1 MWRAYARIPAAL
13 SSIFSPKI
21 LDGDKQRTNPDQI
34 GARGGGFAFED
45 GVETWVSI
53 EENSEEVTRI
63 IVNGGE
69 LDFPPSREAATV
81 LRHITGVSGTIHIKH
96 EIRVPIG
103 TGFGTSAAGAM
114 GVLLAGSLAAGRPIT
129 MNEAIKQTHYIE
141 LRCKTGLN
149 SEIGATLSGLVL
161 VLREGSPDNALIDVL
176 PLPPRCKLIALV
188 AGPLKT
194 PEILADVERL
204 RHIERIGD
212 AKLSEILDNPTV
224 ENFLQK
230 SREFA
235 EATELA
241 TSDVK
246 AMFREF
252 AKLPVIGYAQ
262 NMLGRAVHA
271 LVYED
276 ELEYV
281 IRILKEKFP
290 NHHLIVSGFG
300 DGVKLRRI

>member
-1 MWRAYARIPAAL
+1 MQRAYARIPAAL

-21 LDGDKQRTNPDQI
+21 LDGEKLRTNPDQT

-53 EENSEEVTRI
+53 EDTDEEITRI
-63 IVNGGE
+63 TINGNAFE
-69 LDFPPSREAATV
+69 FPPSREAATV
-81 LRHITGVSGTIHIKH
+81 LRHMIGVSGTIHIKH
-96 EIRVPIG
+96 EIHVPIG
-103 TGFGTSAAGAM
+103 TGFGTSAASAM
-114 GVLLAGSLAAGRPIT
+114 GVLLAGSLAAGRPMT
-129 MNEAIKQTHYIE
+129 MNEAIRQTHYIE

-161 VLREGSPDNALIDVL
+161 VLREGSPDNALMDII
-176 PLPPRCKLIALV
+176 PLPPHCRLIALV

-194 PEILADVERL
+194 PEILGDVERL
-204 RHIERIGD
+204 RHIERVGD

-235 EATELA
+235 ETTGLA

-246 AMFREF
+246 TMFREF
-252 AKLPVIGYAQ
+252 EKLPVIGYAQ

-281 IRILKEKFP
+281 VGILKEKFP
-290 NHHLIVSGFG
+290 NHQLIVSGFS
-300 DGVKLRRI
+300 DGVKLRRE